1 MQMRK
6 SEKGICLFISR
17 HTVTIG
23 IVLVLLLLPST
34 VHAQGSYADFYRES
48 LRINNIGMAILG
60 TWALTNISI
69 GAYGWNQ
76 HTGQRAY
83 FHQMNLFWNTVNL
96 TIAGIA
102 LYGNL
107 TSDYGLLTGSE
118 LLDKQFKSQHLYLI
132 NGALDV
138 GYIAAGSV
146 LRYIAPR
153 YPKNELRFNG
163 YGNSVILQG
172 SFLLLFDLVF
182 YGLQRSHRTGFLDQL
197 SVAPMHDAWGMI
209 LSFHF

>member
-1 MQMRK
+1 MQMK
-6 SEKGICLFISR
+6 NSFKGICLLISK
-17 HTVTIG
+17 HTLIIG

-34 VHAQGSYADFYRES
+34 LHAQGSYADFYRES

-76 HTGQRAY
+76 QTGQRAY

-96 TIAGIA
+96 TIAGFA

-118 LLDKQFKSQHLYLI
+118 LLEKQLKAQHLYLI

-138 GYIAAGSV
+138 GYIAAGSL

-153 YPKNELRFNG
+153 YPKNELRLSG

-197 SVAPMHDAWGMI
+197 SVVPMHDAWGMI

>member
-6 SEKGICLFISR
+6 SVKGICLLISR

-76 HTGQRAY
+76 QTGQRAY

-96 TIAGIA
+96 SIAAIA
-102 LYGNL
+102 LYSNLNAEYGMWSVDEILRKQLKTQHLFLINAGLDLAYMGTGLLLKNL
-107 TSDYGLLTGSE
+107 T
-118 LLDKQFKSQHLYLI
+118 
-132 NGALDV
+132 N
-138 GYIAAGSV
+138 
-146 LRYIAPR
+146 R
-153 YPKNELRFNG
+153 YPNHRERLAG
-163 YGNSVILQG
+163 YGNSVLMQG
-172 SFLLLFDLVF
+172 AFLFAFDLIMF
-182 YGLQRSHRTGFLDQL
+182 GLQHSHRARFMDQL
-197 SVAPMHDAWGMI
+197 AVGPAQDAYGIALMV
-209 LSFHF
+209 HF

>member
-1 MQMRK
+1 M
-6 SEKGICLFISR
+6 KGICLIISKQAA
-17 HTVTIG
+17 TIG
-23 IVLVLLLLPST
+23 IVLILLLLPSA
-34 VHAQGSYADFYRES
+34 VHAQGSYTDFYREN
-48 LRINNIGMAILG
+48 LRINNIGMVILG

-76 HTGQRAY
+76 QTGQRAY

-118 LLDKQFKSQHLYLI
+118 LLEKQLKTQHLYLI

-138 GYIAAGSV
+138 GYIAAGS
-146 LRYIAPR
+146 LLKYIAPR
-153 YPKNELRFNG
+153 YPNNEMRLRG

-172 SFLLLFDLVF
+172 SFLLVFDLVF
-182 YGLQRSHRTGFLDQL
+182 FGLQRSHRTGFMDQL
-197 SVAPMHDAWGMI
+197 SLTPMHDAWGLI
-209 LSFHF
+209 LSFNF

>member
-1 MQMRK
+1 MQMRN
-6 SEKGICLFISR
+6 SFKGICLLISKQ
-17 HTVTIG
+17 TVIIG

-34 VHAQGSYADFYRES
+34 VHAQGPYADFYRES

-76 HTGQRAY
+76 QTGQRAY

-118 LLDKQFKSQHLYLI
+118 LLDKQLKAQHLYLI

-153 YPKNELRFNG
+153 YPKNELRLSG

-172 SFLLLFDLVF
+172 SFLLVFDLVF

-197 SVAPMHDAWGMI
+197 SVVPMHDALGMI

>member
-1 MQMRK
+1 MQMRN
-6 SEKGICLFISR
+6 SFKGICLLISKQ
-17 HTVTIG
+17 TVIIG

-34 VHAQGSYADFYRES
+34 VHAQGPYADFYRES

-76 HTGQRAY
+76 QTGQRAY

-118 LLDKQFKSQHLYLI
+118 LLDKQLKAQHLYLI

-153 YPKNELRFNG
+153 YPKNELRLSG

-172 SFLLLFDLVF
+172 SFLLVFDLVF

-197 SVAPMHDAWGMI
+197 SVVPMHDAWGMI